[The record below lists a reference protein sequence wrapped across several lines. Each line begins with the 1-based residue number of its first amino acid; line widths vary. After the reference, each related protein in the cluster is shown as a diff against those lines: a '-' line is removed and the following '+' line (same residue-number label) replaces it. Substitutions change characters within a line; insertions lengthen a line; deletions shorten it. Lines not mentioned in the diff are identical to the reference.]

1 MSVRIDR
8 PSTSVAELI
17 MDRPEAMNA
26 LSTEQARAIALA
38 CAELADD
45 PALVVVVLTSA
56 VPKAF
61 CVGADL
67 KERARFSED
76 ELRAQRPVL
85 QDAFGAVL
93 DLPIPT
99 IAAVDGY
106 ALGGGCELALSCDL
120 IVASERAVFG
130 LPEVGLGLIPGGGGT
145 QLLPRRIGL
154 NGAADLIFTGR
165 HIDAWEALRLGLADR
180 LVAADAART
189 AALELAAEIAAKS
202 PVALRAAKRAL
213 RRGFDV
219 DLVSG
224 LVIENQSWEEAAFS
238 ADRKEGIAA
247 FTERRQPVWPSAD
260 GTRERGEHQPH
271 RRGASG
277 DRGE

>member
-1 MSVRIDR
+1 VSVRIER
-8 PSTSVAELI
+8 FSSSVAELI
-17 MDRPEAMNA
+17 MDRPEALNA
-26 LSTEQARAIALA
+26 LSTDQARAIALA
-38 CAELADD
+38 CAEIAGD
-45 PALVVVVLTSA
+45 PALVVVVLSSA

-67 KERARFSED
+67 KERGRFGDD
-76 ELRAQRPVL
+76 ELRAQRPVM

-154 NGAADLIFTGR
+154 NAAADLIFTGR
-165 HIDAWEALRLGLADR
+165 QVEASEAFRLGLADR
-180 LVAADAART
+180 LVPADAART
-189 AALELAAEIAAKS
+189 AALELAADIATKS
-202 PVALRAAKRAL
+202 PVGLRAAKRAL

-247 FTERRQPVWPSAD
+247 FNERRPAAWPSAAVD
-260 GTRERGEHQPH
+260 R
-271 RRGASG
+271 SG
-277 DRGE
+277 